1 MPQLL
6 QIDIRDPE
14 RERGR
19 LKIGFFAQEFVSR
32 EAIKMVINLRYHRR
46 PGNLSFVKYVFLST
60 KKKDGF
66 VLSLV
71 LRFLMQ
77 DTTGADAKMIWLEC
91 FPCTKRFRANIT
103 VLRKNKLGIL
113 LSQLIIKYQQPSSRG
128 GVFKDRNN
136 EEEKRFNIYF
146 KFCSLKSRSNSLQ
159 ILQPESPIVVGWKNS
174 LELSSFPAQAT
185 DLSGKSLVRL
195 NHYIYFVWQTH
206 HLPAPPLMSLHA
218 RGQWVNT

>member
-1 MPQLL
+1 MAQLL

-71 LRFLMQ
+71 LQFLMQ
-77 DTTGADAKMIWLEC
+77 DTNCADAKMI
-91 FPCTKRFRANIT
+91 
-103 VLRKNKLGIL
+103 
-113 LSQLIIKYQQPSSRG
+113 
-128 GVFKDRNN
+128 
-136 EEEKRFNIYF
+136 
-146 KFCSLKSRSNSLQ
+146 
-159 ILQPESPIVVGWKNS
+159 
-174 LELSSFPAQAT
+174 
-185 DLSGKSLVRL
+185 
-195 NHYIYFVWQTH
+195 
-206 HLPAPPLMSLHA
+206 
-218 RGQWVNT
+218 

>member
-1 MPQLL
+1 MAQLL
-6 QIDIRDPE
+6 QINIRDPE

-128 GVFKDRNN
+128 VSSKTETMKKKKDL
-136 EEEKRFNIYF
+136 IYISNF
-146 KFCSLKSRSNSLQ
+146 VPWNLVQIHSKFCSLKAQLSWIGRIPLNSPPSQLK
-159 ILQPESPIVVGWKNS
+159 LPTWVAK
-174 LELSSFPAQAT
+174 
-185 DLSGKSLVRL
+185 
-195 NHYIYFVWQTH
+195 VW
-206 HLPAPPLMSLHA
+206 SD
-218 RGQWVNT
+218 